1 MSATVGQYTSTV
13 GYVIECRGATVSTQ
27 MRNVALVIAVAG
39 RLDRTNTGLVG
50 ESMRRFTALGSP
62 LVADLSAVDVGDDGA
77 CDRLLEAFG
86 AECARRGIGWVLVAP
101 SGTIPSDEAE
111 VVRADSVV
119 QALQHFVLAIR
130 ARRTTSLAPGRG
142 VRSSAGAAVR
152 LNWTGD
158 GAQC

>member
-1 MSATVGQYTSTV
+1 MSTTVGQHTSTV

-27 MRNVALVIAVAG
+27 MRSLALVITVAG
-39 RLDRTNTGLVG
+39 RLDGTNSGLVG
-50 ESMRRFTALGSP
+50 ESMRRITALGSP
-62 LVADLSAVDVGDDGA
+62 LVADLSGVDVGDDRA

-101 SGTIPSDEAE
+101 SATIPCDEAK
-111 VVRADSVV
+111 VVRADSVA

-130 ARRTTSLAPGRG
+130 ARRAVSLAPGRG
-142 VRSSAGAAVR
+142 VRSRAGAAVR